1 MKQLHSFLVFSDLWP
16 FDVKDRAF
24 KALVLASVVGLTI
37 VFSKH
42 LSLPE
47 TALSAYLVLFAV
59 RPGALETIG
68 IAIALIFAAL
78 FAVAL
83 LTLAIMATSGQPAL
97 RIPLMLV
104 AAFGCF
110 YLASGSSE
118 GAVVTTAGMIIFEVL
133 SSLDVIP
140 FPDLVLRGMFWLI
153 AVVMLPMGLLIVSQL
168 LLGRLPLSFVR
179 NELGLRQQVLD
190 ARVASN
196 PSNKRRV
203 RSFFLASPR
212 SLTKP
217 LQQIRNSG
225 FLPSSFPQWQ
235 ALADGTA
242 RNLALSLQN
251 VLPHPI
257 EMPVGG
263 KSPRVNARSTNDEKT
278 PFSPDIRFALV
289 ATLAVGI
296 SYIVFLLLKWPEIH
310 TITITTFLISISTKH
325 ETYYK
330 AGLRMAGFFAGA
342 LITISTLFWVIPE
355 IENASQLGLI
365 CSVVLFPAAWIAL
378 SNEVVSYMGLQI
390 ALVFLLTVVNSPGP
404 EIDLAIAWG
413 RFCGILLGTL
423 IVTVAFQTFLTDRP
437 EARIGK
443 QLLTLR
449 RRNAARTCD
458 QGGDG
463 EEMLELTDQVAVL
476 RRQVFIARKDPTLPP
491 SSKLALDA
499 LWINTNRLFVEI
511 VNRTR
516 PLNQKAQNT
525 PPNSRG
531 GAS

>member
-16 FDVKDRAF
+16 FDLKDRAF

-59 RPGALETIG
+59 RPGAFETIG

-78 FAVAL
+78 FAVGL

-97 RIPLMLV
+97 RVPLMFV

-133 SSLDVIP
+133 SALDVIP

-179 NELGLRQQVLD
+179 NELGLRQKVLD
-190 ARVASN
+190 VRVACDQ
-196 PSNKRRV
+196 SNKRSV

-217 LQQIRNSG
+217 LRQIRNSG

-251 VLPHPI
+251 LVPHPI
-257 EMPVGG
+257 AAPIGG
-263 KSPRVNARSTNDEKT
+263 KTPQLDVRSANNDKT

-296 SYIVFLLLKWPEIH
+296 SYIVFLLLTWPEIH
-310 TITITTFLISISTKH
+310 TITITAFLISISTKH
-325 ETYYK
+325 ETFYK
-330 AGLRMAGFFAGA
+330 AGLRMVGFLAGA
-342 LITISTLFWVIPE
+342 LITIATLFWIIPG
-355 IENASQLGLI
+355 IENASQLGLV

-437 EARIGK
+437 EVRIGK
-443 QLLTLR
+443 QLSTLR
-449 RRNAARTCD
+449 RRNAARTFD
-458 QGGDG
+458 HRSDG
-463 EEMLELTDQVAVL
+463 EEMLELTDQVAAL
-476 RRQVFIARKDPTLPP
+476 RRQIFIARKDPTQSP
-491 SSKLALDA
+491 SSKLELDA

-516 PLNQKAQNT
+516 PLNYKVGNA
-525 PPNSRG
+525 PPNSTGR
-531 GAS
+531 AS